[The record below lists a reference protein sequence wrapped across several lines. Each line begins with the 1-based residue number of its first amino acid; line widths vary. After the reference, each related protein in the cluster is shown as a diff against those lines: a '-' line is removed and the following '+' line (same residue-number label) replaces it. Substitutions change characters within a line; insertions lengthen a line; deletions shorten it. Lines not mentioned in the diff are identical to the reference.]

1 MQNGFICRKFDISY
15 NGITRTLMHN
25 QYLNWPDCG
34 LPKKQ
39 GVFIEFLDMMIQEE
53 SFDEPIVVHCS
64 AGVGRTG
71 TFIALSH
78 IKQIIEIQKHMKVDI
93 GISVFSIVR
102 RLREQRMCM
111 VETREQFE
119 FLYDFVCEMVDNHGR
134 V

>member
-1 MQNGFICRKFDISY
+1 
-15 NGITRTLMHN
+15 MHN

-34 LPKKQ
+34 LPKKR
-39 GVFIEFLDMMIQEE
+39 GAFIEFLNMMIQEE

-78 IKQIIEIQKHMKVDI
+78 IIQIVGIQKDMKIDI

-111 VETREQFE
+111 VETIEQFE
-119 FLYDFVCEMVDNHGR
+119 FLYDFVCEIVDTHG
-134 V
+134 